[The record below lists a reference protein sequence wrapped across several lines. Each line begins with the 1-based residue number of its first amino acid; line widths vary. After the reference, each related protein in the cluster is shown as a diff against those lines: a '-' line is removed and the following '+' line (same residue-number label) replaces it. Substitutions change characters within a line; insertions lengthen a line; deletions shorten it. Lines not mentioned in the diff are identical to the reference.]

1 MQPQAVHRSAARNQ
15 RIYAKLLRKRKALA
29 RRTQHAARIS
39 LSHQRN
45 HLVRVSRNFA
55 GVLKH
60 DLNDLP
66 SFMQALEAPPR
77 AKNFFSRAKCA
88 SLAR

>member
-1 MQPQAVHRSAARNQ
+1 MQSQAVHAPAARDQ

-29 RRTQHAARIS
+29 RRTQHAARINF
-39 LSHQRN
+39 SHQRN

-66 SFMQALEAPPR
+66 SLMQAL
-77 AKNFFSRAKCA
+77 KA
-88 SLAR
+88 S